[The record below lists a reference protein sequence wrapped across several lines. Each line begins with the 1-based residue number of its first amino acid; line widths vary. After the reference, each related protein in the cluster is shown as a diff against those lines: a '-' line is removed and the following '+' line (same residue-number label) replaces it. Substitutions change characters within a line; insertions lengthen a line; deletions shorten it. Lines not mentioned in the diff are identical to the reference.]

1 MRVLVTGGNRY
12 IGLSLV
18 FELARRGHEVTVA
31 NSHEAPLPDGTRR
44 IHVDRRIPGALVEAL
59 GPHRDAFDAVFD
71 NTAFTVADVEPM
83 IELFDGR
90 LQHYVFTSSMA
101 VYRRSFVQPVREHFR
116 THDPSDG
123 DPRKAYGVNKV
134 RCERLLRERFERT
147 GFPATT
153 FRVSHTIGPRSPLPT
168 REPVYFARLE
178 QGRPI
183 PVPAEGFP
191 FVSLIHVDDAAT
203 LLASTLGCTAAPGR
217 TYNATGP
224 EVTSI
229 AGAVHLMALAVGVEP
244 HLVHVPMEIARSLRH
259 PLVHWGEGIMGGVI
273 FSMDEVHRD
282 LDWSPRFGLEDGY
295 RDAYEWFR
303 AGGRAQYTFDFSAD
317 DELLAR
323 LGH

>member
-31 NSHEAPLPDGTRR
+31 NSHEAPLPAGARR
-44 IHVDRRIPGALVEAL
+44 IHVDRRVPGALRDAL
-59 GPHRDAFDAVFD
+59 APHRDDFDAIFD

-83 IELFDGR
+83 IELFEGR
-90 LQHYVFTSSMA
+90 VRHYVFTSSMA
-101 VYRRSFVQPVREHFR
+101 VYRRSFVQPVQEHFR
-116 THDPSDG
+116 THDPADD
-123 DPRKAYGVNKV
+123 DPRKSYGVNKV
-134 RCERLLRERFERT
+134 RCERLLRDRFERT

-153 FRVSHTIGPRSPLPT
+153 LRVSHTIGPRSPLPT

-183 PVPAEGFP
+183 PIPAEGFP

-203 LLASTLGCTAAPGR
+203 LMASVLGNDHAPGEI
-217 TYNATGP
+217 YNATGP

-229 AGAVHLMALAVGVEP
+229 AGAVHLMAKAVGVEP
-244 HLVHVPMEIARSLRH
+244 HLVHVPLEVARHLPR
-259 PLVHWGEGIMGGVI
+259 PLVHWGEGIMGGAI
-273 FSMDEVHRD
+273 FSMDKVRRH
-282 LDWSPRFGLEDGY
+282 LDWTPRFGLEDGY

-303 AGGRAQYTFDFSAD
+303 TGGREQYEFDFSVD
-317 DELLAR
+317 DEVLAR
-323 LGH
+323 LGR